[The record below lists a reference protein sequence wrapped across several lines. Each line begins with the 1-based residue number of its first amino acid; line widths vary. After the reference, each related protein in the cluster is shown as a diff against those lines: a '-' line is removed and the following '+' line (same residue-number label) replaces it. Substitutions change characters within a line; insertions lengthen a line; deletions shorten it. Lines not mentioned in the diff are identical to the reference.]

1 MTDNPYSQPS
11 AAVQA
16 EHDLL
21 PFKPVAVSMYR
32 FFAWIAVLVALLGF
46 FQLFDPVRLESGKS
60 IAEGIAPRVV
70 LLLAMGVVVVCGYR
84 RNRLCE
90 FVAVILIAA
99 LGVSSSL
106 LCIAFSVAGSGDG
119 APLWISLAVVVFL
132 VFIYWIY
139 AFGFSV
145 KARRYFST

>member
-21 PFKPVAVSMYR
+21 PSKPVAVSMYR

-70 LLLAMGVVVVCGYR
+70 LLLAMGG
-84 RNRLCE
+84 RL
-90 FVAVILIAA
+90 FADTAVIACASL
-99 LGVSSSL
+99 SQSYSL
-106 LCIAFSVAGSGDG
+106 LRLA
-119 APLWISLAVVVFL
+119 SLRAC
-132 VFIYWIY
+132 Y
-139 AFGFSV
+139 ASHSASQARAT
-145 KARRYFST
+145 ARRFGSRLRWSFSLSLFTGFTPSVSR